1 MPSIHSTAI
10 IDPAPNW
17 PRCANR
23 CVRGD
28 RRPRHRRRGNAYQVP
43 FDRSRPHG
51 TRTKL
56 PDRPGA
62 YVGLDPQHL
71 KFDPRTETSLMIG
84 DNVIIREG
92 ASVHRAF
99 KPGAEHATRIGN
111 GCFVMAASH
120 IAHDCQLGNDVILA
134 NNVMLGGHVTIDDR
148 AFIGGG
154 TGIHQFCRVGRLA
167 ILAGNE
173 AVSRDIPPFAAVRYG
188 GLKGYNAIGCRAQ
201 ASRRPRF
208 TPFAAF
214 REIHSHR
221 VISTAIKI
229 IRNSADVSVPEV
241 DEMLRFIASAKRGIQ
256 PSVRWLGLMMR
267 GPEDSD

>member
-1 MPSIHSTAI
+1 MPQRSLIRAELADEVRIDAYAVIEGRVIVGAGTHIKSHSI
-10 IDPAPNW
+10 
-17 PRCANR
+17 
-23 CVRGD
+23 VRG
-28 RRPRHRRRGNAYQVP
+28 HTVLGQNCQI
-43 FDRSRPHG
+43 G
-51 TRTKL
+51 
-56 PDRPGA
+56 PGA

-71 KFDPRTETSLMIG
+71 KFDPRTETSLIIG

-154 TGIHQFCRVGRLA
+154 TGIHQFCRVGRLT

-188 GLKGYNAIGCRAQ
+188 GLKGYNAIGCRRAGISQ
-201 ASRRPRF
+201 ASIHALRRV
-208 TPFAAF
+208 F

-221 VISTAIKI
+221 VIATAIKI
-229 IRNSADVSVPEV
+229 IRNSADVNVPEV

-267 GPEDSD
+267 GPDDCG